1 MGAQFSD
8 GRKSS
13 KGKRPPQRGSS
24 SSRRDQTPISAAAA
38 AAKPWESTRM
48 WLQRSLS
55 LATIHMLRDGLWSL
69 ARTQGLNQEQ
79 HTQLQLHIV
88 KTLATDI
95 DASLEELLKF
105 DDDFDQESMRL
116 HFFQYMLGFYGQ
128 RCQRSNDGNAS
139 IVPLAQFQC
148 SGERLLIATANQA
161 LDVTFVEQNKIKLVL
176 WRRCSGVPIRAP
188 ELKLIR
194 SFIFQLG
201 GWLWNE
207 SSRCVGI

>member
-1 MGAQFSD
+1 
-8 GRKSS
+8 
-13 KGKRPPQRGSS
+13 
-24 SSRRDQTPISAAAA
+24 
-38 AAKPWESTRM
+38 M

-161 LDVTFVEQNKIKLVL
+161 LDVTFVEQNKIKLVVEKINKNL
-176 WRRCSGVPIRAP
+176 TLIEKIKKIIIVNDEFTIDNGMLTPT
-188 ELKLIR
+188 LKLKRKKI
-194 SFIFQLG
+194 IENYKQQLEN
-201 GWLWNE
+201 LY
-207 SSRCVGI
+207 